1 MTSTSSPGARSV
13 RPGGSAQHQGSGST
27 HTKHV
32 HHGRTPAAWVGSLL
46 ALAGFVIGGIGFVI
60 PPHPN
65 WIVVVIGAVL
75 LVASLVATVV
85 LRKLGFGAD

>member
-13 RPGGSAQHQGSGST
+13 RQGTTAQHQGSGST
-27 HTKHV
+27 QAKHV
-32 HHGRTPAAWVGSLL
+32 HHGRTLAAWVGSIV
-46 ALAGFVIGGIGFVI
+46 ALVGFIVGGIGFVI

-85 LRKLGFGAD
+85 LRKLGHGAD